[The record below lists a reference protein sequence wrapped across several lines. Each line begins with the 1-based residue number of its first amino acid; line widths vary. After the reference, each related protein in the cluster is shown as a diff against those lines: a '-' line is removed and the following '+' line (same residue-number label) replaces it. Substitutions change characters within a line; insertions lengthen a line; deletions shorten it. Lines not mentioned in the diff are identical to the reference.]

1 MTYPKGEKKAR
12 ANESYIVQAGKYI
25 IYDLIIN
32 SRKDE
37 VYIHIWILYTHLD
50 PPKKPEKWDHIYKKN
65 LHEASKQ
72 SW

>member
-37 VYIHIWILYTHLD
+37 VYIHIWI
-50 PPKKPEKWDHIYKKN
+50 
-65 LHEASKQ
+65 
-72 SW
+72 